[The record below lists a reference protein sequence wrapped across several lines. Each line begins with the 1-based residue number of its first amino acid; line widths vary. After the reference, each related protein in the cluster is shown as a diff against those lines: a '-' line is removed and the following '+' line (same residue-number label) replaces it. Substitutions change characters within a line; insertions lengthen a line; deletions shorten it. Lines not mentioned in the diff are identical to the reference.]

1 MKNRGKQDISLRCSK
16 LLKQFLSNATIA
28 SKIDC
33 VNRKWIY
40 VFNFACFVFAGKFD
54 EDCARFYAAQIVSAL
69 KHLHSLNIIHRDLK
83 PENILFNDEM
93 QIQITDFGTA
103 KELPDDDVTKEGL
116 PRSSSFVGT
125 AQYVSPELLKDK
137 QAGTSSDLWAL
148 GCIIY
153 QMLAGK
159 YPFQAPNEYLT
170 FQQIL
175 NCSYEFPDDFS
186 PEAKDIISQLL
197 QLDPMQRIG
206 CVTCGGYDA
215 LMDHS
220 FFKSIDWENL
230 PTAPA
235 PEVMMNLADNSSDDE
250 SLGELA
256 SDFDQAFLTEVKN
269 QMVTDKEQKVRLLR
283 WLFKLYCWLSLV

>member
-1 MKNRGKQDISLRCSK
+1 MCI
-16 LLKQFLSNATIA
+16 
-28 SKIDC
+28 
-33 VNRKWIY
+33 
-40 VFNFACFVFAGKFD
+40 FVSGKFD

-83 PENILFNDEM
+83 PENILFNDNM

-137 QAGTSSDLWAL
+137 KAGTSSDLWAL
-148 GCIIY
+148 GCIIF

-175 NCSYEFPDDFS
+175 SCNYEFPEDFS
-186 PEAKDIISQLL
+186 ENAKDIIRQLL

-206 CVTCGGYDA
+206 CVTCGGYEA
-215 LMDHS
+215 LMGHP
-220 FFKSIDWENL
+220 FFDGIDWENL

-250 SLGELA
+250 SLSDLA
-256 SDFDQAFLTEVKN
+256 NDLDQAFLSEVKN
-269 QMVTDKEQKVRLLR
+269 QMPVDKEQKV
-283 WLFKLYCWLSLV
+283 SL

>member
-1 MKNRGKQDISLRCSK
+1 M
-16 LLKQFLSNATIA
+16 
-28 SKIDC
+28 
-33 VNRKWIY
+33 
-40 VFNFACFVFAGKFD
+40 
-54 EDCARFYAAQIVSAL
+54 
-69 KHLHSLNIIHRDLK
+69 HSLNIVHRDLK

-103 KELPDDDVTKEGL
+103 KELPDDEITREGL

-137 QAGTSSDLWAL
+137 QAGISSDLWAL

-186 PEAKDIISQLL
+186 EEAKDLISQLL
-197 QLDPMQRIG
+197 QLDPMQRLG
-206 CVTCGGYDA
+206 CITCGGYDA
-215 LMDHS
+215 LMEHS
-220 FFKSIDWENL
+220 FFKGIDWDTL
-230 PTAPA
+230 PAAPA
-235 PEVMMNLADNSSDDE
+235 PDVMMNLADNSSDDE
-250 SLGELA
+250 SLSDLA
-256 SDFDQAFLTEVKN
+256 SDFDQAILTEMNN
-269 QMVTDKEQKVRLLR
+269 QTSEREQKVTNVLI
-283 WLFKLYCWLSLV
+283 